1 MNKNNFMPIVE
12 KICSFPPSALDR
24 TEEDG
29 KELLNLCRTLM
40 DMVNIPSN
48 AEIYEIPLMKNNQVV
63 ICFFLENDDEKEYCL
78 NAGHWLDD
86 TISMKLEAYGKET
99 HEYDIE
105 MYTAFESLPLDY
117 FENHEKEKILYF
129 EGAGCVPCNDVENCR
144 IRTAFT
150 NKEGKKIYIEFI
162 QGCKVTKVEYSKNGR
177 KLKNPKYISE
187 NGYLTCDF
195 CFYITDDKTIDDC
208 NYSRVKCDDGKNVE
222 RNMDIEKVKY
232 TKENILQFVNKY
244 CNADFDKI
252 VVLDNLAGFRAMN
265 DSYGVYSSYNYG
277 DEFVYNK
284 DLTKRRIE
292 KVKELEKKFAKIFNE
307 PYSNAS
313 FYIEN
318 DKLMCHIY
326 VSKERLAK
334 AGLDEN
340 DRTFMVEV

>member
-1 MNKNNFMPIVE
+1 
-12 KICSFPPSALDR
+12 
-24 TEEDG
+24 
-29 KELLNLCRTLM
+29 
-40 DMVNIPSN
+40 
-48 AEIYEIPLMKNNQVV
+48 MK
-63 ICFFLENDDEKEYCL
+63 
-78 NAGHWLDD
+78 
-86 TISMKLEAYGKET
+86 
-99 HEYDIE
+99 
-105 MYTAFESLPLDY
+105 
-117 FENHEKEKILYF
+117 KEKILYF

-150 NKEGKKIYIEFI
+150 NKESKKIYIEFI

-252 VVLDNLAGFRAMN
+252 VVLDNIAGFRAMN